1 MRGTWRA
8 AAVLLLAGSL
18 PPLTAEAQ
26 TGFNGVITFETDRS
40 GKQDT
45 FVQYTKGHKV
55 RIDGF
60 GSDSGW
66 MIIDNDAK
74 AMMVVQPKK
83 QQYFTMTQEDARQMQ
98 AMMGPMMERMKQRRS
113 KEENKGKLDFANTGK
128 TETVAGV
135 RCQVWHGAYTDE
147 DGDKDEGEACV
158 APGVR
163 VRHLTVAHD
172 GLAGEFFTSPEA
184 HGTPIVAIGGSDGQ
198 APTLTA
204 ALLARR
210 GHGHREV
217 RLPEQILNVPEAH
230 RGAVEQI
237 VALSRAGEPA
247 GNDDFLICNREVPV
261 AVVEEEEGA
270 AGRLLLAGVFGG
282 DLPYLSKRSLR

>member
-8 AAVLLLAGSL
+8 AAVLLLGGSL

-158 APGVR
+158 APGVGFALAD
-163 VRHLTVAHD
+163 LTYNNPMMQAGGVGHD
-172 GLAGEFFTSPEA
+172 QFEQYRQLVGGNKGILKATSIKKGKPRTELEA
-184 HGTPIVAIGGSDGQ
+184 IKIERKVVGDE
-198 APTLTA
+198 LFA
-204 ALLARR
+204 A
-210 GHGHREV
+210 
-217 RLPEQILNVPEAH
+217 
-230 RGAVEQI
+230 
-237 VALSRAGEPA
+237 PA
-247 GNDDFLICNREVPV
+247 GFKEMRM
-261 AVVEEEEGA
+261 
-270 AGRLLLAGVFGG
+270 G
-282 DLPYLSKRSLR
+282 DMMMKAQKSMQKPPAQEKPESQ